1 MTIDSTAGADTLTTI
16 FPAVM
21 EAPLGKEN
29 CQSRESGQ
37 WRQSRSGYSRSGDSH
52 LCRKG
57 LRRVFTTRGSRFSWV
72 NEGQPVSLHF
82 LKGIV
87 ALSHVSG
94 SPRASE
100 FNYCRSRRQ
109 EFGARRTLARIRTQF
124 GSFLRDQSGTSKYLF
139 PGISPFNWQRS
150 RNSKAAT
157 ERFPGIC
164 AWFDRGCTQSWINTT
179 RFRYSNRFL
188 LLADSCKRYSYFL
201 TSSAWSKSSTNSR
214 RDFRS
219 SLFSNPYSRFAKG
232 QIDLANSSQVGF
244 AKFRVSNQ
252 LTGATS

>member
-1 MTIDSTAGADTLTTI
+1 MTLDSTAGADTLTTI

-21 EAPLGKEN
+21 EAPIGKED

-37 WRQSRSGYSRSGDSH
+37 WRQSRSGYSRSSDSH

-57 LRRVFTTRGSRFSWV
+57 IRRFFTTRGGRFGWV

-82 LKGIV
+82 LQGIV
-87 ALSHVSG
+87 ALSDVSG

-100 FNYCRSRRQ
+100 FDYHRSRCQ
-109 EFGARRTLARIRTQF
+109 EFGPRGTFARICSQLGRL
-124 GSFLRDQSGTSKYLF
+124 LRDQSGTSKYLF
-139 PGISPFNWQRS
+139 PRISPSNGQRS
-150 RNSKAAT
+150 RNSQRTAEGLSGA
-157 ERFPGIC
+157 C
-164 AWFDRGCTQSWINTT
+164 AWANRGRTQSWINPT
-179 RFRYSNRFL
+179 RYRYSNRFI

-201 TSSAWSKSSTNSR
+201 TSSTWSKSGTNSR
-214 RDFRS
+214 RDIRS

-232 QIDLANSSQVGF
+232 KVNLANSSQVGL

-252 LTGATS
+252 LTGVTS